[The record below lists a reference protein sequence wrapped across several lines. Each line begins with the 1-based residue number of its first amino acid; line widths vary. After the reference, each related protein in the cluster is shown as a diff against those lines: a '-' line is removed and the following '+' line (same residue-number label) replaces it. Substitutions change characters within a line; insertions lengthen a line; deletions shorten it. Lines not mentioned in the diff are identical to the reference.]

1 MAIRMNIHAVALA
14 LLAAFIFSSNVN
26 ATVIE
31 DFEGGIAGYANNAS
45 GTLSAAH
52 AHDGSFGL
60 GTDAGEWI
68 YRTDSLVSAG
78 DTLSV
83 WIQFADTSEGRAY
96 FGFGTGAGGTQSF
109 VLAPNTGDIRFQ
121 DNFGFGFSEL
131 DSVAQAFLADHW
143 YRAEVVWGAAG
154 AVTGNLYDSD
164 GTTLLN
170 SVSSTVSFSS
180 SGGIAFRGFSGV
192 KAFDTVEIVDGAVPV
207 PAPLALFGMGL
218 LGLGF
223 IRRKLS

>member
-1 MAIRMNIHAVALA
+1 MNIHAVALA
-14 LLAAFIFSSNVN
+14 LLAAFVFSSNVN

-170 SVSSTVSFSS
+170 SVSSTV
-180 SGGIAFRGFSGV
+180 
-192 KAFDTVEIVDGAVPV
+192 
-207 PAPLALFGMGL
+207 
-218 LGLGF
+218 
-223 IRRKLS
+223 